1 MPIILNPSDIS
12 CLLGRSREMRIRNAA
27 MLEKSGSHAGIF
39 LSSAGKGIL
48 K

>member
-12 CLLGRSREMRIRNAA
+12 CLLGRSREIRIGKAA
-27 MLEKSGSHAGIF
+27 MLEKSGSQAGIF
-39 LSSAGKGIL
+39 LASAGRGIL